1 MRNQRILV
9 MLAALASGLV
19 VIAVLMR
26 GGGLSTGGG
35 DGGGSGG
42 AGGRGAGGTN
52 SGGSAGTGAAGG
64 KATDLLVDLTSMADR
79 ITAVEVQSTNDT
91 TRIERR
97 DGTWVV
103 ASRDG
108 FPAQTESVVGVLRG
122 LSNLRKSQK
131 LTAKPE
137 RHADLGLAWPDTTN
151 ESKLVSIYAGGET
164 PVAQVVVGRGV
175 FQPDG
180 MYARLLS
187 EPQTWR
193 CTGTLNVAATPQT
206 WIVNPVADVAAESI
220 KTISGCDTTGRTIT
234 LTRDDKGMWAL
245 APADGAGADAASGAG
260 APTDSVAEG
269 FKSAI
274 PSLVVGMQAEE
285 VRRATAEDST
295 RPNTVTVTYG
305 IGDNANVHA
314 RLWRDGE
321 TYFVMLDAALPEPAA
336 AAAAATAAPASPEA
350 NAPAAAT
357 STDRAVEKSSD
368 ESSTKALEDPFA
380 KVRTQSATW
389 SGWVFTVPSWR
400 ASQLG
405 RLFGDPAPAAPS
417 APGMPGAPMMTMPG
431 GSSPPMMLPP
441 ATAGP

>member
-1 MRNQRILV
+1 
-9 MLAALASGLV
+9 
-19 VIAVLMR
+19 
-26 GGGLSTGGG
+26 
-35 DGGGSGG
+35 
-42 AGGRGAGGTN
+42 
-52 SGGSAGTGAAGG
+52 
-64 KATDLLVDLTSMADR
+64 MADR

-180 MYARLLS
+180 VYARLLS

-234 LTRDDKGMWAL
+234 LTRDDKGMWASDK
-245 APADGAGADAASGAG
+245 PAD
-260 APTDSVAEG
+260 DSVAEG

-285 VRRATAEDST
+285 VRRATPEDAT

-336 AAAAATAAPASPEA
+336 PNAAAIASAAPDAPAATTAPASPEA
-350 NAPAAAT
+350 NAPATAPAT
-357 STDRAVEKSSD
+357 DSAVAKSSD
-368 ESSTKALEDPFA
+368 ESSTKAPEDAFA

-389 SGWVFTVPSWR
+389 NGWVFTVPSWR

-431 GSSPPMMLPP
+431 GSSPPIMLPP
-441 ATAGP
+441 TAAGP

>member
-1 MRNQRILV
+1 MRNQRILTLMASV
-9 MLAALASGLV
+9 TAALVL
-19 VIAVLMR
+19 IAVLMR
-26 GGGLSTGGG
+26 GGLDIQPGGEGSFTGT
-35 DGGGSGG
+35 
-42 AGGRGAGGTN
+42 GGTN

-180 MYARLLS
+180 VYARLLS

-285 VRRATAEDST
+285 VRRATPEDAT

-336 AAAAATAAPASPEA
+336 
-350 NAPAAAT
+350 PAAAT
-357 STDRAVEKSSD
+357 TDGAVEKSSD
-368 ESSTKALEDPFA
+368 ESSTKAPEDPFA
-380 KVRTQSATW
+380 RVRTLSATW
-389 SGWVFTVPSWR
+389 NGWVFTVPSWR

-431 GSSPPMMLPP
+431 GSSPPMLLPP
-441 ATAGP
+441 TAAAP

>member
-1 MRNQRILV
+1 MRNQRILTLMASV
-9 MLAALASGLV
+9 TAALVL
-19 VIAVLMR
+19 IAVLMR
-26 GGGLSTGGG
+26 GGLDIQPGGE
-35 DGGGSGG
+35 GSFT
-42 AGGRGAGGTN
+42 GAGGTN

-122 LSNLRKSQK
+122 LSNLCKSQK

-180 MYARLLS
+180 VYARLLS

-245 APADGAGADAASGAG
+245 APVDGAGADPASSAG

-285 VRRATAEDST
+285 VRRATPEDAT

-336 AAAAATAAPASPEA
+336 VAAAPAADS
-350 NAPAAAT
+350 
-357 STDRAVEKSSD
+357 AVAKSSD
-368 ESSTKALEDPFA
+368 ESSTKAPEDAFA

-441 ATAGP
+441 PTAGP

>member
-1 MRNQRILV
+1 MRSQRILTLMASV
-9 MLAALASGLV
+9 TAALVL
-19 VIAVLMR
+19 IAVLMR
-26 GGGLSTGGG
+26 GGLDLQPGGE
-35 DGGGSGG
+35 GSFT
-42 AGGRGAGGTN
+42 GAGGTN

-180 MYARLLS
+180 VYARLLS

-193 CTGTLNVAATPQT
+193 CAGSLNVAATPQT

-220 KTISGCDTTGRTIT
+220 KTISGCDMTGRTIT
-234 LTRDDKGMWAL
+234 LTRDDKGMWASDKQ
-245 APADGAGADAASGAG
+245 AD
-260 APTDSVAEG
+260 DSVAEG

-285 VRRATAEDST
+285 VRRATPEDST

-305 IGDNANVHA
+305 IGENANVHA

-336 AAAAATAAPASPEA
+336 VAAAPA
-350 NAPAAAT
+350 
-357 STDRAVEKSSD
+357 TDGAVAKSSD
-368 ESSTKALEDPFA
+368 ESSTKAPEDPFT

-431 GSSPPMMLPP
+431 GSSPPMLLPP
-441 ATAGP
+441 TAAAP